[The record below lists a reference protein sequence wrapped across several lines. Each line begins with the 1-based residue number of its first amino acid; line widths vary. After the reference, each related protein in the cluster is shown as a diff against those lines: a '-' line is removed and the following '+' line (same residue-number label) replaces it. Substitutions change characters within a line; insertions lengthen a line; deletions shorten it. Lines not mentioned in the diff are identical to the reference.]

1 MKKSYLGWI
10 FVAVV
15 VAITAICGIVITE
28 VICPGMFVSD
38 SEEENDKPHILVM
51 FSEAKSAYQFADCE
65 GLIAKA
71 LKDKGV
77 DADITFDYL
86 NCTHWEADREIV
98 EARKI
103 VERANAH
110 KHLDMIL
117 LFGDQATYSTLCIDT
132 PMMHTVPAVFGGV
145 QFPNWDQLSC
155 HDNVTGVSDPID
167 IVKNIEA
174 SYKLTGKRQTFV
186 MLNKAFLDRKVK
198 AEIDTQLN
206 EAKFVINNLNW
217 DYSVTELLAEH
228 SEQYSMTVL
237 SLRYLYLNCKKTE
250 PLDPN
255 DGDNFRRVTRMF
267 KDLIYIQS
275 KFDPTPV
282 QIIQS
287 TNHWPM
293 LTATTMGFCDS
304 GTPYIGGYFASIY
317 DIAADM
323 ADCAARIFEGTK
335 PKYIKIRPT
344 KKDYYLDWQVA
355 KNYKFSPDELPEGFH
370 VIRMPLV
377 ERFPMLSSL
386 IMYSGSIVMLVVI
399 VILLRLFIRE
409 RKQKTKVMAQLER
422 ENSLYGIAVQ
432 DSRTFAWERV
442 GQNIYLSDAFWQHY
456 GHEPRII
463 TPGDFMAMLHPD
475 SKDNYIEGLN
485 RVNNGEMFANEVQA
499 DFYGNGEWHW
509 YQIRGKGILDENG
522 EYVKSYGML
531 MNIDDFKRKEKE
543 MEEARKL
550 AEEATLKESFLANM
564 SHEIRTP
571 LNAIVG
577 FSDLLAMPGNDYTE
591 EDRKLFID
599 TIHTNNELLLKLV
612 NDILDVSRIESG
624 HMEFVI
630 KPYSVKEMMDKIYQ
644 TFLVQIPKHL
654 EFRYASDYDVMVN
667 VDEGRMRQVIT
678 NFITNASKFTPEG
691 SITMGWTVNEETNKV
706 ELYVEDTGIG
716 LSEED
721 RKMVFSRFF
730 KKDEFKQGTGLG
742 LSICKLIVSRLGGS
756 IKVKSELGK
765 GSRFSVYLDVVGGVA
780 KKRKLLQFNIDGYQE
795 E

>member
-28 VICPGMFVSD
+28 VICPGTFVSD

-132 PMMHTVPAVFGGV
+132 PMMHTVPVVFGGV

-174 SYKLTGKRQTFV
+174 AYKLTGKRQTFV
-186 MLNKAFLDRKVK
+186 MLNKAFLDRKVR
-198 AEIDTQLN
+198 AEIDNQLQK
-206 EAKFVINNLNW
+206 AQFVINNLNW
-217 DYSVTELLAEH
+217 EHSVTELITEH
-228 SEQYSMTVL
+228 SDKYSMSVL
-237 SLRYLYLNCKKTE
+237 SLRYLYLNSKITE

-275 KFDPTPV
+275 KYDPTPV
-282 QIIQS
+282 QIIKS

-293 LTATTMGFCDS
+293 LTATAMGFCDQ
-304 GTPYIGGYFASIY
+304 GTPFIGGYFASIET
-317 DIAADM
+317 ITADM
-323 ADCAARIFEGTK
+323 ANCAARIFAGAK
-335 PKYIKIRPT
+335 PKNIKIRPS

-355 KNYKFSPDELPEGFH
+355 KNYKFSTDNLPTEYH
-370 VIRMPLV
+370 VMRMPWIEKYPL
-377 ERFPMLSSL
+377 LYTL
-386 IMYSGSIVMLVVI
+386 LMYSGSIVMIVI
-399 VILLRLFIRE
+399 IIILLRLFIRE
-409 RKQKTKVMAQLER
+409 RKQKAKVMAQLER
-422 ENSLYGIAVQ
+422 ENSLYAMAVQ

-442 GQNIYLSDAFWQHY
+442 GTKMYITDAFWQYY
-456 GHEPRII
+456 GHEPRIL

-475 SKDNYIEGLN
+475 SKDFYIYGMN
-485 RVNNGEMFANEVQA
+485 IVNGGEAFSGEVQA

-509 YQIRGKGILDENG
+509 YQIRAKGICDEQG
-522 EYVKSYGML
+522 KFVKSYGML
-531 MNIDDFKRKEKE
+531 MNIDDFKHREKE

-577 FSDLLAMPGNDYTE
+577 FSDLLAMPGNDYTK
-591 EDRKLFID
+591 EDKKLFID
-599 TIHTNNELLLKLV
+599 TIHTNNELLLKLI

-624 HMEFVI
+624 QMDFVI
-630 KPYSVKEMMDKIYQ
+630 KPWSVKDIMERVFH
-644 TFLVQIPKHL
+644 TFEVQMPNHLVFNFVHPAEDAII
-654 EFRYASDYDVMVN
+654 E
-667 VDEGRMRQVIT
+667 VDESRLRQVIG
-678 NFITNASKFTPEG
+678 NFLTNAGKFTPEG
-691 SITMGWTVNEETNKV
+691 SVTLGWEKDIQTGKV
-706 ELYVEDTGIG
+706 ELYVQDTGIG

-721 RKMVFSRFF
+721 RKMVFSRFY

-742 LSICKLIVSRLGGS
+742 LSICKAIVVRLGGS
-756 IKVKSELGK
+756 IKVTSELGK
-765 GSRFSVYLDVVGGVA
+765 GSRFSVFLKYS
-780 KKRKLLQFNIDGYQE
+780 
-795 E
+795 

>member
-1 MKKSYLGWI
+1 MKKSYIGWL
-10 FVAVV
+10 FAAVAMLIVV
-15 VAITAICGIVITE
+15 ICGVVITE
-28 VICPGMFVSD
+28 MVYPGTFCSD
-38 SEEENDKPHILVM
+38 SEDENDKPHILVM
-51 FSEAKSAYQFADCE
+51 FSENKQAYQFADCE
-65 GLIAKA
+65 DIIAKA
-71 LKDKGV
+71 LKNKGV
-77 DADITFDYL
+77 DADITFEYL
-86 NCTHWEADREIV
+86 NCGHWEANREIE

-103 VERANAH
+103 VDRANA
-110 KHLDMIL
+110 KKPLAMIL
-117 LFGDQATYSTLCIDT
+117 LYGDQATYSTLSTDT
-132 PMMHTVPAVFGGV
+132 PMMHTLPVVFGGV

-155 HDNVTGVSDPID
+155 HENVTGASDPID

-174 SYKLTGKRQTFV
+174 TYTLTGKKQTFV
-186 MLNKAFLDRKVK
+186 MLNKAFLDRKVRE
-198 AEIDTQLN
+198 EIDNQLQK
-206 EAKFVINNLNW
+206 ARFVINNLNW
-217 DYSVTELLAEH
+217 EHSVTELLTDH
-228 SEQYSMTVL
+228 SDQYSMTVL

-275 KFDPTPV
+275 KYDPTPV
-282 QIIQS
+282 QIIQA

-293 LTATTMGFCDS
+293 LTATAMGFTDP
-304 GTPYIGGYFASIY
+304 GTPYIGGYFASVNN
-317 DIAADM
+317 IAADM
-323 ADCAARIFEGTK
+323 ADCAAKILAGAK
-335 PKYIKIRPT
+335 PKDIKIRPT
-344 KKDYYLDWQVA
+344 KKEYYLDWQVA
-355 KNYKFSPDELPEGFH
+355 KRYKFDPDKLPGGYH

-377 ERFPMLSSL
+377 DRFPMLSSL
-386 IMYSGSIVMLVVI
+386 MMYSDTIVMLVVI

-409 RKQKTKVMAQLER
+409 KKQKVKVMAQLER
-422 ENSLYGIAVQ
+422 ENSLYNIAVQ

-442 GQNIYLSDAFWQHY
+442 GQSIYLSDAFWQHY
-456 GHEPRII
+456 GHEPKII

-475 SKDNYIEGLN
+475 SRDIYIDGLDH
-485 RVNNGEMFANEVQA
+485 VNKGETFANDVKA
-499 DFYGNGEWHW
+499 DFFGNGEWHW
-509 YQIRGKGILDENG
+509 YQIRGKGILDEHGNF
-522 EYVKSYGML
+522 VKSYGML
-531 MNIDDFKRKEKE
+531 INVDGFKQREKE

-577 FSDLLAMPGNDYTE
+577 FSDLLAMPGNDYTD
-591 EDRKLFID
+591 EDKKLFID

-630 KPYSVKEMMDKIYQ
+630 KPHSVQEMMDKIYQ
-644 TFLVQIPKHL
+644 TFLVQIPRHL

-667 VDEGRMRQVIT
+667 VDEGRLRQVIT
-678 NFITNASKFTPEG
+678 NFITNAVKFTPEG
-691 SITMGWTVNEETNKV
+691 GIIMGWEVNDDTNKV

-756 IKVKSELGK
+756 IKVKSQLGK
-765 GSRFSVYLDVVGGVA
+765 GSRFSVFLSI
-780 KKRKLLQFNIDGYQE
+780 QQN
-795 E
+795 